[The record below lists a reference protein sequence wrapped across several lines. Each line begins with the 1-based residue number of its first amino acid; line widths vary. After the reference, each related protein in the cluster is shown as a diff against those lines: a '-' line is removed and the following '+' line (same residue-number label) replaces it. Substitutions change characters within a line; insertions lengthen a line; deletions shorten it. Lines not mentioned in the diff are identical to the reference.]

1 MKNSWLC
8 GLSPLTLLLGPI
20 DDSGSG
26 DGKDE
31 FSLHALPV
39 LDLDVNKTALQQDG
53 DGEEKIEKGQ

>member
-1 MKNSWLC
+1 MKNSCLC

-39 LDLDVNKTALQQDG
+39 LDVNKTALQQDG